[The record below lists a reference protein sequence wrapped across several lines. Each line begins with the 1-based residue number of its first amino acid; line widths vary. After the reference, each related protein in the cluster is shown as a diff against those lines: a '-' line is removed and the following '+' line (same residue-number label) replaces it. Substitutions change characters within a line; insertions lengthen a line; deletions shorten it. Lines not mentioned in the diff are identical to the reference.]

1 MLRTKQQRR
10 TLCDCPV
17 GRVADLVGDSC
28 SLLII
33 RDLLDQPLR
42 FSEIQHSLEGVST
55 RTVASKLKY
64 LEARDLIKR
73 AKTANGNARV
83 YSVTKKG
90 AALKDIVDDMRAYG
104 KKYL

>member
-64 LEARDLIKR
+64 LEKRELIRR
-73 AKTANGNARV
+73 ATIADGKARV

-90 AALKDIVDDMRAYG
+90 AALKDIVDAMRAYG